1 MYTKSRVVIVFAVM
15 ALLVFSTQSALA
27 DFSNG
32 PENPGGAIVF
42 RDEIAFFS
50 STEDYK
56 AGLTAIYN
64 LDMVEYCSGN
74 YEPGVFME
82 IQDIDIPAHELREIV
97 KIHGEEIPT
106 TVWPFAVEDW
116 NDPGYFCPLFL
127 NNDPLATGTARFRF
141 TDNDFNAPDYQ
152 DNKNVNSGGFTSQ
165 GWLEGP
171 DGELMRF
178 NSVYRVVWDG
188 VNGDKVFNVTSK
200 INLK

>member
-1 MYTKSRVVIVFAVM
+1 MYTKSKVVIVFAVM

-32 PENPGGAIVF
+32 PENPGGAIVW
-42 RDEIAFFS
+42 RGELAFFS
-50 STEDYK
+50 STEDFK

-74 YEPGVFME
+74 YEPGVLMDIQE
-82 IQDIDIPAHELREIV
+82 IYSPAHKDRVIE

-116 NDPGYFCPLFL
+116 NDPEYYCPLFL

-152 DNKNVNSGGFTSQ
+152 DNKNVNAFGFTSE
-165 GWLEGP
+165 GWLYGP

-178 NSVYRVVWDG
+178 NSVYRGVWDG
-188 VNGDKVFNVTSK
+188 VDGEKLFKVTSK